1 MNKLVLSIAT
11 LTLLASCG
19 GGSELDKKKKELSEA
34 KATVKELNLKIS
46 TLEKEIAKLDTTFKL
61 EEKAKLVQVDS
72 LVKQDFKHYIEVQG
86 NVDAEENVTVLPQQ
100 PGVVTAIYVKEGD
113 RVTKGQ
119 VLGITETTATME
131 AAIATLQTQYDLAKV
146 AFEKQ
151 ERLWNQKIGS
161 EIQYLSAK
169 TQKEALEKQI
179 ATQRIQLEMTKIKAP
194 INGTVDNVNLK
205 VGDMAI
211 GSQLM
216 PGIRIINNAKLSV
229 KAKLADSEFG
239 KIKQGDK
246 VEVEFPDINKSI
258 SAVVSYVSK
267 TIDPRSRTFQV
278 EVKLNNAGNDFA
290 ANMIAKLKINDAIF
304 KNVLL
309 VPTNIIQKSEEGL
322 YVLTVENVAG
332 KKVAHKNMVESG
344 AAYNGRTV
352 IEKGLTE
359 GQQIITSG
367 YTEVVDGQKLEY

>member
-19 GGSELDKKKKELSEA
+19 GSELDKKKKELSEA
-34 KATVKELNLKIS
+34 KAAVKELNSKIS